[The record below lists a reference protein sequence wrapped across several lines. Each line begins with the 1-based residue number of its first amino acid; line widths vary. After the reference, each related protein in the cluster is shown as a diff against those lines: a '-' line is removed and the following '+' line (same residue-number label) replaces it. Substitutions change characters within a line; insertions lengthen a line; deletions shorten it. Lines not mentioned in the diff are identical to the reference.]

1 MTDLQQAPLP
11 AAASAG
17 AGSVP
22 ARRSS
27 RRRVGPDLRSLAV
40 AAIGGATMLAWGGQS
55 GFNQD
60 LLLLTGAYAL
70 IALGMYVPFVMVG
83 RLSLAYGAYAAM
95 GGYAVAIVATETS
108 WPLLVGWVLGFV
120 VAAVVAT
127 ILGLATRRL
136 SNWYL
141 ASVTILFATA
151 FESWLQE
158 TRDVTG
164 GAGGIGGIR
173 DLEILGWALTRDQSI
188 YAAVALVLLIG
199 LALDRLRLS
208 AWGVTA
214 RTVREA
220 PLVVETSGVRVSTVV
235 LVALALGAGVASL
248 GGALFTASVGSITPE
263 TFTMHLVFLALFMP
277 LIGGVGTP
285 WGATLGAALVVQLT
299 LNMSSI
305 SSSGTLILSVGVI
318 LMLIVSPNGILT
330 MVDTVRR
337 VGVGLAG
344 RRRG

>member
-1 MTDLQQAPLP
+1 MTGVQHAEPPALTAP
-11 AAASAG
+11 AAV
-17 AGSVP
+17 AGSP
-22 ARRSS
+22 ARR
-27 RRRVGPDLRSLAV
+27 RIGPDLRSLAV
-40 AAIGGATMLAWGGQS
+40 AAIGGATMLGWAQQS

-95 GGYAVAIVATETS
+95 GGYAVALVATKTS
-108 WPLLVGWVLGFV
+108 WPLLIGWVLGAV

-127 ILGLATRRL
+127 IVGLATRRL

-158 TRDVTG
+158 TRDITG

-188 YAAVALVLLIG
+188 YAAVALVLVVG
-199 LALDRLRLS
+199 VVLDRVRLS

-214 RTVREA
+214 RAVREA
-220 PLVVETSGVRVSTVV
+220 PLAVETAGVKVSTVV
-235 LVALALGAGVASL
+235 LVALALGAAVASL

-263 TFTMHLVFLALFMP
+263 TFTMHIVFLALFMP

-299 LNMSSI
+299 LNMASI
-305 SSSGTLILSVGVI
+305 STSGTLILSVGVI
-318 LMLIVSPNGILT
+318 LMLLVSPNGLLT
-330 MVDTVRR
+330 MADRLRR
-337 VGVGLAG
+337 FATDLVG
-344 RRRG
+344 RRR

>member
-1 MTDLQQAPLP
+1 MTGVRHAEPPALTAP
-11 AAASAG
+11 AAASG
-17 AGSVP
+17 P
-22 ARRSS
+22 RS
-27 RRRVGPDLRSLAV
+27 RQRIGPDLRSLAL
-40 AAIGGATMLAWGGQS
+40 AAIGGATMLGWAQQS

-95 GGYAVAIVATETS
+95 GGYAVALVATETS
-108 WPLLVGWVLGFV
+108 WPLLVGWVLGAV
-120 VAAVVAT
+120 VAAIVAT

-158 TRDVTG
+158 TRDLTG

-173 DLEILGWALTRDQSI
+173 DLEIFGWALTRDQSI
-188 YAAVALVLLIG
+188 YAAVVLVLVVG
-199 LALDRLRLS
+199 VVLDRVRLS

-214 RTVREA
+214 RAVREA
-220 PLVVETSGVRVSTVV
+220 PLAVETAGVRVSTVV
-235 LVALALGAGVASL
+235 IVALALGAAVASL

-263 TFTMHLVFLALFMP
+263 TFTMHIVFLALFMP
-277 LIGGVGTP
+277 LVGGVGTP

-299 LNMSSI
+299 LNMASI
-305 SSSGTLILSVGVI
+305 STSGTLILSVGVI
-318 LMLIVSPNGILT
+318 LMLLVSPNGLLT
-330 MVDTVRR
+330 MADQLRR
-337 VGVGLAG
+337 FATDLVG
-344 RRRG
+344 RRR